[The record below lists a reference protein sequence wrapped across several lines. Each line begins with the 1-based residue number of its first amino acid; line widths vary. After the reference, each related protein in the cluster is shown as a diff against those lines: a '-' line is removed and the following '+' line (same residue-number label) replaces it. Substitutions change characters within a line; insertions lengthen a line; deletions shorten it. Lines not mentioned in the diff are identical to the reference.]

1 VTSLT
6 TRVWAATAAAVIGLA
21 SSACAGHKS
30 SSSPTHRAPRITT
43 SEWTPPPATTTAPA
57 AQSEADAV
65 RVWYAS
71 AGTYIRAL
79 SVANQQI
86 NDAAQTTDTGQLT
99 TACQHLQD
107 AVGGLQN
114 TLPSPVPEL
123 TTEIQAVITDFGNA
137 ARGCLS
143 AVPNHDQGAIDQAAQ
158 SMTSGG
164 KHLDA
169 ATVILGRIVNGGK

>member
-1 VTSLT
+1 VTS
-6 TRVWAATAAAVIGLA
+6 
-21 SSACAGHKS
+21 ACSGHKS

-43 SEWTPPPATTTAPA
+43 SEWTPRPETTAPA
-57 AQSEADAV
+57 ATSEADAV

-79 SVANQQI
+79 SVANYEI
-86 NDAAQTTDTGQLT
+86 NNAAQTTDMAQLT

-107 AVGGLQN
+107 AVTGLQK
-114 TLPSPVPEL
+114 TLPTPNAEL
-123 TTEIQAVITDFGNA
+123 TTEIQAAITDFGNA
-137 ARGCLS
+137 AHGCLA

-164 KHLDA
+164 KHMDV
-169 ATVILGRIVNGGK
+169 ATVILGRIVNAR